1 LSIAPGER
9 IFAWRDRR
17 NETGGRRR
25 EAKMSV
31 ARILAGKGHDV
42 VTTQPHRT
50 LMEAAQLLGE
60 KGIGAVVV
68 ADASRQVLGILSE
81 RDIVRAIS
89 RNGAAALDQAVS
101 KYMTAKVFTVGEDAA
116 VETVMETMTNGRF
129 RHVPV
134 VTEGKLV
141 GLVSIGDVV
150 KHHVNEIENE
160 HRALREYIA
169 TA

>member
-1 LSIAPGER
+1 
-9 IFAWRDRR
+9 
-17 NETGGRRR
+17 
-25 EAKMSV
+25 MSV
-31 ARILAGKGHDV
+31 ARILATKGGDV

-50 LMEAAQLLGE
+50 LMEVVELLSN

-68 ADASRQVLGILSE
+68 ADAAKSVLGIISE
-81 RDIVRAIS
+81 RDIVRALAAGGASALGESVS
-89 RNGAAALDQAVS
+89 RH
-101 KYMTAKVFTVGEDAA
+101 MTAKVFTVTENTAIDS
-116 VETVMETMTNGRF
+116 VMETMTTGRF

-134 VTEGKLV
+134 LADGKLI

-150 KHHVNEIENE
+150 KFHVNEIETE